1 MMSGASILVYAER
14 VGGNLG
20 EIEKLLAG
28 PLSAFTG
35 VHVLPFFHPYDGAD
49 AGFDPI
55 DHTIVDPRL
64 GDWSDFKRISQT
76 HELTADLIVNHASN
90 LSPEFLDWQQKGDD
104 SAYAGMFL
112 TFDVV
117 FPDGGDEDGITSFYR
132 PRPGLPF
139 TAYEVK
145 GRRRLVW
152 TTFMP
157 SQVDIDI
164 KHPAGQAYLVRIL
177 EALKSGG
184 VKVVRLDAVG
194 YAVKTPGTDSF
205 MTPETLEFVSEITEL
220 IHSYDM
226 RVLVEVHAHYTQQ
239 LDIAPLVDLI
249 YDFQT
254 APLLLH
260 SFFTGTVDRLHDWF
274 KIRPKNCLNVLD
286 THDGYGVIDGGP
298 INGRPGLITQDE
310 MAYIF
315 ERASENTGGHSE
327 RASVVPQ
334 WFNLPHQINAT
345 LPNILADDTA
355 YVASRA
361 VQFFL
366 PGEPQV
372 YYVGLFN
379 GMDDQRL
386 FAATGQGR
394 DVNRHHY
401 TPEEI
406 SDALEQPV
414 TKAIIALARIR
425 RLSVF
430 EGDFSWSVTGASTIR
445 LAWQNGADSASLEID
460 TAVGGAAIK
469 IEISHPELTA
479 SITSVQELAALAE
492 PALQN

>member
-1 MMSGASILVYAER
+1 MAGTSILVYAER

-28 PLSAFTG
+28 PLADFDG
-35 VHVLPFFHPYDGAD
+35 VHVLPFFHPYDGDD

-55 DHTIVDPRL
+55 DHKIVDPRL
-64 GDWSDFKRISQT
+64 GHWSDFKRISQT
-76 HELTADLIVNHASN
+76 HELTADLIVNHASA
-90 LSPEFLDWQQKGDD
+90 LSPEFKDWQAQGEASEYD
-104 SAYAGMFL
+104 GMFL

-117 FPDGGDEDGITSFYR
+117 FAEGATEDGITSFYR
-132 PRPGLPF
+132 PRPGMPF
-139 TAYEVK
+139 TAYEVN

-164 KHPAGQAYLVRIL
+164 KHPAGQQYLVNVL

-205 MTPETLEFVSEITEL
+205 MTPETLEFVAEITKL
-220 IHSYDM
+220 IRSYDM

-239 LDIAPLVDLI
+239 LEISPLVDLI

-260 SFFTGTVDRLHDWF
+260 SFFKGTVDKLADWF
-274 KIRPKNCLNVLD
+274 AIRPTNCLNVLD

-298 INGRPGLITQDE
+298 INGRPGLISQQD
-310 MAYIF
+310 MADIF
-315 ERASENTGGHSE
+315 AQAEINTGGHSAL
-327 RASVVPQ
+327 ASVVPQ
-334 WFNLPHQINAT
+334 WFSLPHQINAT
-345 LPNILADDTA
+345 LPSILANDTA

-379 GMDDQRL
+379 GKDDREL
-386 FAATGQGR
+386 FARTGQGR
-394 DVNRHHY
+394 DTNRHHY

-406 SDALEQPV
+406 SAALDEPV
-414 TKAIIALARIR
+414 TQAIIALARLR
-425 RLSVF
+425 KHPAF
-430 EGDFSWSVTGASTIR
+430 DGEFNWQVTGPASIK
-445 LAWQNGADSASLEID
+445 LAWVHGEQTISLEVTTTVGAPTFSIEAT
-460 TAVGGAAIK
+460 TATGV
-469 IEISHPELTA
+469 TRF
-479 SITSVQELAALAE
+479 TNVDQLAE
-492 PALQN
+492 ARI

>member
-1 MMSGASILVYAER
+1 VSGTSILVYAER

-20 EIEKLLAG
+20 EIEKLLKTS
-28 PLSAFTG
+28 LKDFDG
-35 VHVLPFFHPYDGAD
+35 VHVLPFFHPYDGDD

-64 GDWSDFKRISQT
+64 GNWTDFKRISDT

-90 LSPEFLDWQQKGDD
+90 FSPEFLDWQKNGDESPYD
-104 SAYAGMFL
+104 GMFL
-112 TFDVV
+112 TFDTV
-117 FPDGGDEDGITSFYR
+117 FPNGANEEEITSFYR
-132 PRPGLPF
+132 PRPGFPF
-139 TAYEVK
+139 TAYEVAGK
-145 GRRRLVW
+145 RRLVW

-164 KHPAGQAYLVRIL
+164 KHSQGQDYLKRIL

-205 MTPETLEFVSEITEL
+205 MTKETLEFVKEITEL

-260 SFFTGTVDRLHDWF
+260 SLFTGSVDRLDKWF
-274 KIRPKNCLNVLD
+274 AIRPNNCLNVLD

-298 INGRPGLITQDE
+298 IGGRPGLITQDE
-310 MAYIF
+310 MAHIF
-315 ERASENTGGHSE
+315 EVAEKNTGGHSGI
-327 RASVVPQ
+327 ASVVPQ
-334 WFNLPHQINAT
+334 WFSLPHQINAT
-345 LPNILADDTA
+345 LPSIVNNDTG
-355 YVASRA
+355 YVLMRA

-379 GMDDQRL
+379 GKDDKEL
-386 FAATGQGR
+386 FEKTQQGR

-401 TPEEI
+401 TPQEI
-406 SDALEQPV
+406 QEKLQDPV
-414 TKAIIALARIR
+414 TQAIIALARVR
-425 RLSVF
+425 KHPAF
-430 EGDFSWSVTGASTIR
+430 EGAFSFKVLGQSTMQ
-445 LAWQNGADSASLEID
+445 LAWSFNQEEITLTID
-460 TAVGGAAIK
+460 TAKPSFK
-469 IEISHPELTA
+469 IRASGSKSFELGD
-479 SITSVQELAALAE
+479 VLELANYLR
-492 PALQN
+492 

>member
-1 MMSGASILVYAER
+1 MSGTSILVYAER
-14 VGGNLG
+14 VGGNLA
-20 EIEKLLAG
+20 EIEKLLANELKDFDG
-28 PLSAFTG
+28 I
-35 VHVLPFFHPYDGAD
+35 HVLPFFHPYDGDD

-64 GDWSDFKRISQT
+64 GTWADFKRISQT

-90 LSPEFLDWQQKGDD
+90 LSPEFLDWQERGDE
-104 SAYAGMFL
+104 SQYAGMFL
-112 TFDVV
+112 TFDTV
-117 FPDGGDEDGITSFYR
+117 FPNGGSEAEITSFYR
-132 PRPGLPF
+132 PRPGFPF
-139 TAYEVK
+139 TAYEVAGK
-145 GRRRLVW
+145 RRLVW

-164 KHPAGQAYLVRIL
+164 KHERGMDYLKRVL

-205 MTPETLEFVSEITEL
+205 MTAETLEFVKEITDL

-239 LDIAPLVDLI
+239 LEIAPLVDLI

-260 SFFTGTVDRLHDWF
+260 SFFTGTVDRLDNWF
-274 KIRPKNCLNVLD
+274 KLRPQNCLNVLD

-298 INGRPGLITQDE
+298 IGGKPGLITQDE
-310 MAYIF
+310 MAHIF
-315 ERASENTGGHSE
+315 KVAEKNTQGHSAI
-327 RASVVPQ
+327 ASVIPQ
-334 WFNLPHQINAT
+334 WFSLPHQINAT
-345 LPNILADDTA
+345 LPNIVNDDVA
-355 YVASRA
+355 YVIMRA

-379 GMDDQRL
+379 GMDDREL
-386 FAATGQGR
+386 FEKTDQGR

-406 SDALEQPV
+406 KQALKQPV
-414 TKAIIALARIR
+414 TQAIIALARLR
-425 RLSVF
+425 KHPAF
-430 EGDFSWSVTGASTIR
+430 EGEFSWRVDGPSAITLSWSSGAESLSLSFNTESPAFRIE
-445 LAWQNGADSASLEID
+445 ASGRE
-460 TAVGGAAIK
+460 
-469 IEISHPELTA
+469 P
-479 SITSVQELAALAE
+479 ITSIEQLA
-492 PALQN
+492 NYN

>member
-1 MMSGASILVYAER
+1 MAGTSILVYAER

-28 PLSAFTG
+28 ALKDFDG
-35 VHVLPFFHPYDGAD
+35 VHVLPFFHPYDGDD

-64 GDWSDFKRISQT
+64 GNWADFKRISNT

-90 LSPEFLDWQQKGDD
+90 LSPEFLDWQEKGDA
-104 SAYAGMFL
+104 SAYNGLFL
-112 TFDVV
+112 TFDTV
-117 FPDGGDEDGITSFYR
+117 FPNGGSEADITSFYR
-132 PRPGLPF
+132 PRPGFPF
-139 TAYEVK
+139 TAYEVAGK
-145 GRRRLVW
+145 RRLVW

-164 KHPAGQAYLVRIL
+164 EHEQGQAYLRRIL

-205 MTPETLEFVSEITEL
+205 MTKETLEFVKEITDL

-260 SFFTGTVDRLHDWF
+260 SFFTGTVDRLDKWF
-274 KIRPKNCLNVLD
+274 SLRPDNCLNVLD

-298 INGRPGLITQDE
+298 IGGRPGLITQDE
-310 MAYIF
+310 MAHIF
-315 ERASENTGGHSE
+315 KVAEKNTGGHSAV
-327 RASVVPQ
+327 ASVIPQ
-334 WFNLPHQINAT
+334 WFSLPHQINAT
-345 LPNILADDTA
+345 LPNIVANDTA
-355 YVASRA
+355 YVIMRA

-379 GMDDQRL
+379 GMDDKEL
-386 FAATGQGR
+386 FEKTGQGR
-394 DVNRHHY
+394 DVNRHNY
-401 TPEEI
+401 TPAEI
-406 SDALEQPV
+406 KQALESEV
-414 TKAIIALARIR
+414 TQAIIALARVR
-425 RLSVF
+425 KHPAF
-430 EGDFSWSVTGASTIR
+430 QGEFSWQVLAEDSMKLTWVNVSESLSLTFSLKNPSFSIEGTGIKSVSGVS
-445 LAWQNGADSASLEID
+445 
-460 TAVGGAAIK
+460 
-469 IEISHPELTA
+469 
-479 SITSVQELAALAE
+479 ELA
-492 PALQN
+492 NY

>member
-1 MMSGASILVYAER
+1 MAGTSILVYAER

-28 PLSAFTG
+28 PLKDFDG
-35 VHVLPFFHPYDGAD
+35 VHVLPFFHPYDGDD

-64 GDWSDFKRISQT
+64 GSWADFKRISNT

-90 LSPEFLDWQQKGDD
+90 LSPEFLDWQEKGDA
-104 SAYAGMFL
+104 SAYNGLFL
-112 TFDVV
+112 TFDTV
-117 FPDGGDEDGITSFYR
+117 FPNGGSEADITSFYR
-132 PRPGLPF
+132 PRPGFPF
-139 TAYEVK
+139 TAYEVAGK
-145 GRRRLVW
+145 RRLVW

-157 SQVDIDI
+157 SQVDVDI
-164 KHPAGQAYLVRIL
+164 KHEQGKAYLVRIL

-205 MTPETLEFVSEITEL
+205 MTKETLEFVKEITDL

-260 SFFTGTVDRLHDWF
+260 SFFTGTVDRLDKWF
-274 KIRPKNCLNVLD
+274 SLRPNNCLNVLD

-298 INGRPGLITQDE
+298 IGGRPGLITQDE
-310 MAYIF
+310 MAHIF
-315 ERASENTGGHSE
+315 KVAEKNTAGHSAV
-327 RASVVPQ
+327 ASVVPQ
-334 WFNLPHQINAT
+334 WFSLPHQINAT
-345 LPNILADDTA
+345 LPNIVANDTA
-355 YVASRA
+355 YVIMRA

-379 GMDDQRL
+379 GMDDKEL
-386 FAATGQGR
+386 FEKTGQGR
-394 DVNRHHY
+394 DVNRHNY
-401 TPEEI
+401 TPAEI
-406 SDALEQPV
+406 SRALESEV
-414 TKAIIALARIR
+414 TQAIIALARVR
-425 RLSVF
+425 KHPAF
-430 EGDFSWSVTGASTIR
+430 QGDFSWQV
-445 LAWQNGADSASLEID
+445 LGADSIKLQWQSGTDSLSLEFN
-460 TAVGGAAIK
+460 TANPAFK
-469 IEISHPELTA
+469 IEENGA
-479 SITSVQELAALAE
+479 SGNRVFRSVAELA
-492 PALQN
+492 NY

>member
-1 MMSGASILVYAER
+1 MSGASILVYAER

-28 PLSAFTG
+28 PLADFNG
-35 VHVLPFFHPYDGAD
+35 IHVLPFFHPYDGDD

-55 DHTIVDPRL
+55 DHSIVDPRL
-64 GDWSDFKRISQT
+64 GNWSDFKRISET
-76 HELTADLIVNHASN
+76 HELTADLIVNHASY
-90 LSPEFLDWQQKGDD
+90 LSPEFKDWQEKGEASEFD
-104 SAYAGMFL
+104 GMFL

-117 FPDGGDEDGITSFYR
+117 FPNGGTEEGITSFYR
-132 PRPGLPF
+132 PRPGMPF
-139 TAYEVK
+139 TAYEVA

-164 KHPAGQAYLVRIL
+164 KHDAGKAYLVRVL

-205 MTPETLEFVSEITEL
+205 MTPETLEFVKEISDL

-260 SFFTGTVDRLHDWF
+260 SLFTGTVDRLSDWF
-274 KIRPKNCLNVLD
+274 KIRPANCLNVLD

-298 INGRPGLITQDE
+298 INGKPGLITQDE
-310 MAYIF
+310 MAAIF
-315 ERASENTGGHSE
+315 TKAEENTNGHSAI
-327 RASVVPQ
+327 ASVVPQ
-334 WFNLPHQINAT
+334 WFTLPHQINAT
-345 LPNILADDTA
+345 LPNIVKDDTA
-355 YVASRA
+355 YTIMRA

-379 GMDDQRL
+379 GMDDVEL
-386 FAATGQGR
+386 FNKSGQGR
-394 DVNRHHY
+394 DVNRHNY
-401 TPEEI
+401 TPAEI
-406 SDALEQPV
+406 RVALEQPV
-414 TKAIIALARIR
+414 TKAIIGLARLR
-425 RLSVF
+425 KHNAF
-430 EGDFSWSVTGASTIR
+430 EGQFTWTQLGADSMR
-445 LAWQNGADSASLEID
+445 LAWQNGADAISLEFA
-460 TAVGGAAIK
+460 TTVGASNFV
-469 IEISHPELTA
+469 IEVTDASGSRKFASVAELGNA
-479 SITSVQELAALAE
+479 
-492 PALQN
+492 

>member
-1 MMSGASILVYAER
+1 MAGSSILVYAER

-20 EIEKLLAG
+20 EIEKLLKG
-28 PLSAFTG
+28 PLKDFEG
-35 VHVLPFFHPYDGAD
+35 IHVLPFFHPYDGDD

-55 DHTIVDPRL
+55 DHKIVDPRL
-64 GDWSDFKRISQT
+64 GDWSDFKRISET
-76 HELTADLIVNHASN
+76 HELTADLIVNHSSY
-90 LSPEFLDWQQKGDD
+90 LSPEFLDWQEKGEK
-104 SAYAGMFL
+104 SEYNGLFL

-117 FPDGGDEDGITSFYR
+117 FPKGGTEEGITSFYR

-139 TAYEVK
+139 TAYEVD

-164 KHPAGQAYLVRIL
+164 KHPAGQKYLRNVL

-205 MTPETLEFVSEITEL
+205 MTPETLKFVEEITEL

-239 LDIAPLVDLI
+239 QAIAPLVDLI

-260 SFFTGTVDRLHDWF
+260 SFFTGTVDKLELWF
-274 KIRPKNCLNVLD
+274 QQRPNNCLNVLD
-286 THDGYGVIDGGP
+286 THDGYGVIDAGP
-298 INGRPGLITQDE
+298 INGKPGLIGQDD
-310 MAYIF
+310 MAFIF
-315 ERASENTGGHSE
+315 EKAAENTHGHSNI
-327 RASVVPQ
+327 ASVVPQ
-334 WFNLPHQINAT
+334 WFTLPHQINAT
-345 LPNILADDTA
+345 LPNILANDTA
-355 YVASRA
+355 YFISRT

-379 GMDDQRL
+379 GMDDQEL
-386 FAATGQGR
+386 FRKSDQGR
-394 DVNRHHY
+394 DVNRHNY
-401 TPEEI
+401 TPAEI
-406 SDALEQPV
+406 DEALKQPV
-414 TKAIIALARIR
+414 VQGIIALARLR
-425 RLSVF
+425 KHNAF
-430 EGDFSWSVTGASTIR
+430 NGTFSYKVTGDDSMS
-445 LAWQNGADSASLEID
+445 LGWEHGADSVRLSFTTKVGLPSFEIEVT
-460 TAVGGAAIK
+460 TAGEK
-469 IEISHPELTA
+469 RHFETIEA
-479 SITSVQELAALAE
+479 FAKY
-492 PALQN
+492 

>member
-1 MMSGASILVYAER
+1 MAGTSILVYAER
-14 VGGNLG
+14 VGGKLG
-20 EIEKLLAG
+20 EIENLLKG
-28 PLSAFTG
+28 PLKDFDG
-35 VHVLPFFHPYDGAD
+35 VHVLPFFHPYDGDD

-64 GDWSDFKRISQT
+64 GDWSDFKRISET

-90 LSPEFLDWQQKGDD
+90 LSPEFLDWQANGDK
-104 SAYAGMFL
+104 SAYDGMFL

-117 FPDGGDEDGITSFYR
+117 FKDGATEEGITSFYR
-132 PRPGLPF
+132 PRPGFPF
-139 TAYEVK
+139 TAYEVAGK
-145 GRRRLVW
+145 RRLVW

-157 SQVDIDI
+157 SQVDVDI
-164 KHPAGQAYLVRIL
+164 NHKAGKDYLVRIL

-205 MTPETLEFVSEITEL
+205 MTAETLEFVREITDL

-239 LDIAPLVDLI
+239 LEISPLVDLI

-260 SFFTGTVDRLHDWF
+260 SFFTGTVDRLDNWF
-274 KIRPKNCLNVLD
+274 KIRPANCLNVLD

-298 INGRPGLITQDE
+298 INGRPGLITQEE
-310 MAYIF
+310 MAFIF
-315 ERASENTGGHSE
+315 EVAERNTNGHSAK
-327 RASVVPQ
+327 ASVVPQ
-334 WFNLPHQINAT
+334 WFSLPHQINAT
-345 LPNILADDTA
+345 LPNIVGNDEA
-355 YVASRA
+355 YVAMRA

-379 GMDDQRL
+379 GMDDVELFQR
-386 FAATGQGR
+386 TDQGR

-401 TPEEI
+401 TVHEIEE
-406 SDALEQPV
+406 ALEQPV
-414 TKAIIALARIR
+414 TKAIIALARLRKHPAFGGSFSWEVTGEQSI
-425 RLSVF
+425 RLSWSK
-430 EGDFSWSVTGASTIR
+430 GD
-445 LAWQNGADSASLEID
+445 QSASLEIN
-460 TAVGGAAIK
+460 TAVSSPSFM
-469 IEISHPELTA
+469 IELQDANQKKSLRGV
-479 SITSVQELAALAE
+479 SELASS
-492 PALQN
+492 

>member
-1 MMSGASILVYAER
+1 MAGSSILVYAER

-28 PLSAFTG
+28 PLADFEG
-35 VHVLPFFHPYDGAD
+35 VHVLPFFHPYDGDD

-64 GDWSDFKRISQT
+64 GTWVDFKRISNT
-76 HELTADLIVNHASN
+76 HELTADLIVNHASY
-90 LSPEFLDWQQKGDD
+90 LSPEFIDWQEKGDA
-104 SAYAGMFL
+104 SEFAGMFL

-117 FPDGGDEDGITSFYR
+117 FPNGGNEAGITAFYR

-139 TAYEVK
+139 TAYEVAGK
-145 GRRRLVW
+145 RRLVW

-164 KHPAGQAYLVRIL
+164 NHDAGKAYLVRIL

-194 YAVKTPGTDSF
+194 YAVKTPGSDSF
-205 MTPETLEFVSEITEL
+205 MTAETLEFVGEITKL
-220 IHSYDM
+220 IHSYGM

-260 SFFTGTVDRLHDWF
+260 SFFTGTVDRLDDWF
-274 KIRPKNCLNVLD
+274 KIRPNNCLNVLD

-298 INGRPGLITQDE
+298 IGGKPGLITQDE
-310 MAYIF
+310 MAAIF
-315 ERASENTGGHSE
+315 KQAEINTDGHSAK
-327 RASVVPQ
+327 ASVVPQ
-334 WFNLPHQINAT
+334 WFTLPHQINAT
-345 LPNILADDTA
+345 LPNIVANDTA
-355 YVASRA
+355 YFIMRA
-361 VQFFL
+361 VQFML

-379 GMDDQRL
+379 GMDDREL
-386 FAATGQGR
+386 FAKSGQGR
-394 DVNRHHY
+394 DVNRHNY
-401 TPEEI
+401 TPTEI
-406 SDALEQPV
+406 EAALKQPV
-414 TKAIIALARIR
+414 PQAIIALARLR
-425 RLSVF
+425 KHAAFGGS
-430 EGDFSWSVTGASTIR
+430 FSWAVTGNSS
-445 LAWQNGADSASLEID
+445 LKMQWVNGADSVSLAFD
-460 TAVGGAAIK
+460 
-469 IEISHPELTA
+469 
-479 SITSVQELAALAE
+479 TSVANASFVIETVSGGQAQSFDSVAAFASYR
-492 PALQN
+492 

>member
-1 MMSGASILVYAER
+1 MSGASILVYAER

-28 PLSAFTG
+28 PLADFNG
-35 VHVLPFFHPYDGAD
+35 VHVLPFFHPYDGDD

-55 DHTIVDPRL
+55 DHKIVDPRL

-90 LSPEFLDWQQKGDD
+90 LSPEFIDWQEKGDA
-104 SAYAGMFL
+104 SEYVGLFL

-117 FPDGGDEDGITSFYR
+117 FPNGGTEEGITSFYR
-132 PRPGLPF
+132 PRPGMPF
-139 TAYEVK
+139 TAYEVAGK
-145 GRRRLVW
+145 RRLVW

-164 KHPAGQAYLVRIL
+164 KHPAGEAYLKAVL
-177 EALKSGG
+177 EALASGG
-184 VKVVRLDAVG
+184 VKVIRLDAIG

-205 MTPETLEFVSEITEL
+205 MTPETLEYVQELTEL
-220 IHSYDM
+220 IHSYGM

-260 SFFTGTVDRLHDWF
+260 SLFTGTVDRLDDWF
-274 KIRPKNCLNVLD
+274 KIRPNNCLNVLD

-298 INGRPGLITQDE
+298 INGKPGLITQDE
-310 MAYIF
+310 MAAIF
-315 ERASENTGGHSE
+315 EQAEINTGGHSAI
-327 RASVVPQ
+327 ASVVPQ
-334 WFNLPHQINAT
+334 WFTLPHQINAT
-345 LPNILADDTA
+345 LPNIVANDTG
-355 YVASRA
+355 YVIMRA

-379 GMDDQRL
+379 GMDDREL
-386 FAATGQGR
+386 FERTGQGR
-394 DVNRHHY
+394 DVNRHNY
-401 TPEEI
+401 TPAEIEE
-406 SDALEQPV
+406 ALKQPV
-414 TKAIIALARIR
+414 TQAIIALARLR
-425 RLSVF
+425 KLPVF
-430 EGDFSWSVTGASTIR
+430 EGEFSWQVTGGDSLRMGWVKGVDKLTLEFSTTVDSPSFVITVEDAS
-445 LAWQNGADSASLEID
+445 GARTYS
-460 TAVGGAAIK
+460 
-469 IEISHPELTA
+469 
-479 SITSVQELAALAE
+479 SVEELAVAE
-492 PALQN
+492 LVKA

>member
-1 MMSGASILVYAER
+1 MTGASILVYAER

-35 VHVLPFFHPYDGAD
+35 VHVLPFFHPYDGHD

-76 HELTADLIVNHASN
+76 HELTADLIVNHASY
-90 LSPEFLDWQQKGDD
+90 LSPEFLDWQEKGDD
-104 SAYAGMFL
+104 SEFAGMFL

-117 FPDGGDEDGITSFYR
+117 FPEGGNEDGITSFYR

-205 MTPETLEFVSEITEL
+205 MTPETLAFVSEITDL

-260 SFFTGTVDRLHDWF
+260 SFFTGTVDRLADWF
-274 KIRPKNCLNVLD
+274 KIRPNNCLNVLD

-315 ERASENTGGHSE
+315 KRASENTGGHSDI
-327 RASVVPQ
+327 ASVVPQ
-334 WFNLPHQINAT
+334 WFTLPHQINAT
-345 LPNILADDTA
+345 LPNILADDVA

-379 GMDDQRL
+379 GMDDQQL
-386 FAATGQGR
+386 FERTGQGR
-394 DVNRHHY
+394 DVNRHNY
-401 TPEEI
+401 TPAEI
-406 SDALEQPV
+406 ANALEQPV
-414 TKAIIALARIR
+414 TQAIIALARIR

-430 EGDFSWSVTGASTIR
+430 EGEFSWSVTSPTTIR
-445 LAWQNGADSASLEID
+445 LAWQLGADSASLEID
-460 TAVGGAAIK
+460 TTQGSAGFV
-469 IEISHPELTA
+469 IELSENGV
-479 SITSVQELAALAE
+479 TSRATNIEELAALQGSSV
-492 PALQN
+492 PF

>member
-1 MMSGASILVYAER
+1 MSGTSILVYAER

-20 EIEKLLAG
+20 EIEKLLKG
-28 PLSAFTG
+28 PLKDFDG
-35 VHVLPFFHPYDGAD
+35 IHVLPFFHPYDGDD

-64 GDWSDFKRISQT
+64 GTWADFKRISET

-90 LSPEFLDWQQKGDD
+90 LSPEFLDWQEKGDA
-104 SAYAGMFL
+104 SEYNGLFL
-112 TFDVV
+112 TFDTV
-117 FPDGGDEDGITSFYR
+117 FPEGGTEEMITSFYR
-132 PRPGLPF
+132 PRPGFPF
-139 TAYEVK
+139 TAYEVAGK
-145 GRRRLVW
+145 RRLVW

-164 KHPAGQAYLVRIL
+164 KHEQGMAYLKRIL

-205 MTPETLEFVSEITEL
+205 MTKETLEFVKEITDL

-260 SFFTGTVDRLHDWF
+260 SFFTGTVDRLDNWF
-274 KIRPKNCLNVLD
+274 KLRPSNCLNVLD

-298 INGRPGLITQDE
+298 IGGRPGLITQDE
-310 MAYIF
+310 MAHIF
-315 ERASENTGGHSE
+315 KVAEKNTGGHSAI
-327 RASVVPQ
+327 ASVIPQ
-334 WFNLPHQINAT
+334 WFSLPHQINAT
-345 LPNILADDTA
+345 LPNIVANDTA
-355 YVASRA
+355 YVIMRA

-379 GMDDQRL
+379 GMDDQEL
-386 FAATGQGR
+386 FRKTAQGR
-394 DVNRHHY
+394 DTNRHNY
-401 TPEEI
+401 TPAEI
-406 SDALEQPV
+406 AQALEQPV
-414 TKAIIALARIR
+414 TKAIIALARVR
-425 RLSVF
+425 KHTAF
-430 EGDFSWSVTGASTIR
+430 DGAFSWKVTGEDSMS
-445 LAWQNGADSASLEID
+445 LSWVNGSDSLELSF
-460 TAVGGAAIK
+460 ALK
-469 IEISHPELTA
+469 NPSFK
-479 SITSVQELAALAE
+479 ITSTLDGKTTEYEGVEGLASY
-492 PALQN
+492 

>member
-1 MMSGASILVYAER
+1 MAGTSILVYAER

-20 EIEKLLAG
+20 EIEKLLQG
-28 PLSAFTG
+28 PLRDFNG
-35 VHVLPFFHPYDGAD
+35 VHVLPFFHPYDGDD

-64 GDWSDFKRISQT
+64 GDWSDFKRISET

-90 LSPEFLDWQQKGDD
+90 LSPEFLDWQEKGTD
-104 SAYAGMFL
+104 SKFDGMFL

-117 FPDGGDEDGITSFYR
+117 FPNGASEEAITSFYR
-132 PRPGLPF
+132 PRPGFPF
-139 TAYEVK
+139 TAYEVGGK
-145 GRRRLVW
+145 RRLVW

-164 KHPAGQAYLVRIL
+164 NHQAGKDYLVRIL

-194 YAVKTPGTDSF
+194 YAVKTPGSDSF
-205 MTPETLEFVSEITEL
+205 MTPETLEFVKEITKL

-239 LDIAPLVDLI
+239 LEISPLVDLI

-260 SFFTGTVDRLHDWF
+260 SFFTGTVDRLADWF
-274 KIRPKNCLNVLD
+274 KIRPTNCLNVLD

-298 INGRPGLITQDE
+298 INGKPGLITQDE
-310 MAYIF
+310 MAAIF
-315 ERASENTGGHSE
+315 KKAEENTGGHSAI
-327 RASVVPQ
+327 ASVIPQ
-334 WFNLPHQINAT
+334 WFSLPHQINAT
-345 LPNILADDTA
+345 LPNIVSNDEA
-355 YVASRA
+355 YVAMRA

-379 GMDDQRL
+379 GMDDREL
-386 FAATGQGR
+386 FAKTGQGR
-394 DVNRHHY
+394 DTNRHIY
-401 TPEEI
+401 SPAEI
-406 SDALEQPV
+406 QAALQQPV
-414 TKAIIALARIR
+414 TKAIIALAKLRN
-425 RLSVF
+425 LPVF
-430 EGDFSWSVTGASTIR
+430 EGDFSWNVLSES
-445 LAWQNGADSASLEID
+445 
-460 TAVGGAAIK
+460 
-469 IEISHPELTA
+469 EISVVWKSPADAIELRINTKA
-479 SITSVQELAALAE
+479 SSFEIKLSDDSGERVLSGIKDLADF
-492 PALQN
+492 

>member
-1 MMSGASILVYAER
+1 MAGTSILVYAER

-28 PLSAFTG
+28 PLKDFDG
-35 VHVLPFFHPYDGAD
+35 VHVLPFFHPYDGDD

-64 GDWSDFKRISQT
+64 GSWADFKRISNT

-90 LSPEFLDWQQKGDD
+90 LSPEFLDWQEKGDA
-104 SAYAGMFL
+104 SAYNGLFL
-112 TFDVV
+112 TFDTV
-117 FPDGGDEDGITSFYR
+117 FPNGGSEADITSFYR
-132 PRPGLPF
+132 PRPGFPF
-139 TAYEVK
+139 TAYEVAGK
-145 GRRRLVW
+145 RRLVW

-157 SQVDIDI
+157 SQVDVDI
-164 KHPAGQAYLVRIL
+164 KHEQGKAYLVRIL

-205 MTPETLEFVSEITEL
+205 MTKETLEFVKEITDL

-260 SFFTGTVDRLHDWF
+260 SFFTGTVDRLDKWF
-274 KIRPKNCLNVLD
+274 SLRPNNCLNVLD

-298 INGRPGLITQDE
+298 IGGRPGLITQDE
-310 MAYIF
+310 MAHIF
-315 ERASENTGGHSE
+315 KVAEKNTAGHSAV
-327 RASVVPQ
+327 ASVVPQ
-334 WFNLPHQINAT
+334 WFSLPHQINAT
-345 LPNILADDTA
+345 LPNIVANDTA
-355 YVASRA
+355 YVIMRA

-379 GMDDQRL
+379 GMDDKEL
-386 FAATGQGR
+386 FEKTGQGR
-394 DVNRHHY
+394 DVNRHNY
-401 TPEEI
+401 TPAEI
-406 SDALEQPV
+406 SKALESEV
-414 TKAIIALARIR
+414 TQAIIALARVR
-425 RLSVF
+425 KHPAF
-430 EGDFSWSVTGASTIR
+430 QGEFSWQVLGAESIK
-445 LAWQNGADSASLEID
+445 LQWQSGAESLSLEFNTANPAFKIEANSASGNR
-460 TAVGGAAIK
+460 VFR
-469 IEISHPELTA
+469 
-479 SITSVQELAALAE
+479 SVAELA
-492 PALQN
+492 NY

>member
-1 MMSGASILVYAER
+1 MSGASILVYAER

-20 EIEKLLAG
+20 EIEKLLKG
-28 PLSAFTG
+28 PLADFTG
-35 VHVLPFFHPYDGAD
+35 IHVLPFFHPYDGDD

-55 DHTIVDPRL
+55 DHKIVDPRL
-64 GDWSDFKRISQT
+64 GDWQDFNRISQT
-76 HELTADLIVNHASN
+76 HELTADLIVNHASY
-90 LSPEFLDWQQKGDD
+90 LSPEFIDWQEKGEA
-104 SAYAGMFL
+104 SEYNGMFL

-117 FPDGGDEDGITSFYR
+117 FPNGGTEEGITSFYR
-132 PRPGLPF
+132 PRPGMPF
-139 TAYEVK
+139 TAYEVAGK
-145 GRRRLVW
+145 RRLVW

-164 KHPAGQAYLVRIL
+164 KHEKGQQYLRNVL
-177 EALKSGG
+177 EALASGG

-205 MTPETLEFVSEITEL
+205 MTKETLKFVEEITEL

-260 SFFTGTVDRLHDWF
+260 SLFTGTVDRLDNWF
-274 KIRPKNCLNVLD
+274 KIRPANCLNVLD

-310 MAYIF
+310 MAAIF
-315 ERASENTGGHSE
+315 KKAEENTNGHSAI
-327 RASVVPQ
+327 ASVVPQ
-334 WFNLPHQINAT
+334 WFTLPHQINAT
-345 LPNILADDTA
+345 LPNIVANDTA
-355 YVASRA
+355 YTIMRA

-379 GMDDQRL
+379 GMDDVEL
-386 FAATGQGR
+386 FNKTRQGR
-394 DVNRHHY
+394 DVNRHNY
-401 TPEEI
+401 TPAEI
-406 SDALEQPV
+406 EVALKQPV
-414 TKAIIALARIR
+414 TQAILGLARLR
-425 RLSVF
+425 KLPVF
-430 EGDFSWSVTGASTIR
+430 QGEFAWTVTGANSMQ
-445 LAWQNGADSASLEID
+445 LAWVNGTDKLTLDFCTEVDNYSLSIEATDSSGTRIF
-460 TAVGGAAIK
+460 G
-469 IEISHPELTA
+469 
-479 SITSVQELAALAE
+479 SVEELANA
-492 PALQN
+492 

>member
-1 MMSGASILVYAER
+1 MSGSSILVYAER
-14 VGGNLG
+14 VGGKLG
-20 EIEKLLAG
+20 EIEKLLKGALKDFEG
-28 PLSAFTG
+28 I
-35 VHVLPFFHPYDGAD
+35 HVLPFFHPYDGDD

-55 DHTIVDPRL
+55 DHKIVDPRL
-64 GDWSDFKRISQT
+64 GDWTDFKRISET
-76 HELTADLIVNHASN
+76 HELTADLIVNHSSY
-90 LSPEFLDWQQKGDD
+90 LSPEFLDWQEKGDK
-104 SAYAGMFL
+104 SEYNGLFL

-117 FPDGGDEDGITSFYR
+117 FPNGGTEDGITSFYR

-139 TAYEVK
+139 TAYEVD

-164 KHPAGQAYLVRIL
+164 KHPAGQKYLRNVL

-205 MTPETLEFVSEITEL
+205 MTPETLKFVEEITEL

-260 SFFTGTVDRLHDWF
+260 SFFTGTVDKLDLWF
-274 KIRPKNCLNVLD
+274 SKRPTNCLNVLD
-286 THDGYGVIDGGP
+286 THDGYGVIDAGP
-298 INGRPGLITQDE
+298 INGRPGLITQDD
-310 MAYIF
+310 MAFIF
-315 ERASENTGGHSE
+315 QKAEENTHGHSAI
-327 RASVVPQ
+327 ASVVPQ
-334 WFNLPHQINAT
+334 WFTLPHQINAT
-345 LPNILADDTA
+345 LPNILANDTA
-355 YVASRA
+355 YVISRA

-379 GMDDQRL
+379 GMDDREL
-386 FAATGQGR
+386 FEKSQQGR
-394 DVNRHHY
+394 DVNRHNY
-401 TPEEI
+401 TVAEI
-406 SDALEQPV
+406 ETSLKQPV
-414 TKAIIALARIR
+414 TRAIIALARLR
-425 RLSVF
+425 KHNAF
-430 EGDFSWSVTGASTIR
+430 NGEFSYAQTGHDSMT
-445 LAWQNGADSASLEID
+445 LAWANGEDAVRLHFV
-460 TAVGGAAIK
+460 TAVDAPSFV
-469 IEISHPELTA
+469 IEVA
-479 SITSVQELAALAE
+479 SGSEVETFSSVDSFATYRE
-492 PALQN
+492 N

>member
-1 MMSGASILVYAER
+1 MSGASILVYAER
-14 VGGNLG
+14 VGGSLAH
-20 EIEKLLAG
+20 IEKLLKG
-28 PLSAFTG
+28 PLADFDG
-35 VHVLPFFHPYDGAD
+35 VHVLPFFHPYDGDD

-64 GDWSDFKRISQT
+64 GNWADFKRISET

-90 LSPEFLDWQQKGDD
+90 LSAEFQDWQAKGDA
-104 SAYAGMFL
+104 SEFAGMFL

-117 FPDGGDEDGITSFYR
+117 FPNGADEDGITSFYR
-132 PRPGLPF
+132 PRPGFPF
-139 TAYEVK
+139 TAYEVDGK
-145 GRRRLVW
+145 RRLVW

-205 MTPETLEFVSEITEL
+205 MTPETLEFVEQISEL

-239 LDIAPLVDLI
+239 LAISPLVDLI

-260 SFFTGTVDRLHDWF
+260 SFFTGTVDKLADWF
-274 KIRPKNCLNVLD
+274 KIRPTNCLNVLD

-298 INGRPGLITQDE
+298 INGKPGLISQEDME
-310 MAYIF
+310 FIF
-315 ERASENTGGHSE
+315 KRAAENTGGHSNV
-327 RASVVPQ
+327 ASVVPQ
-334 WFNLPHQINAT
+334 WFSLPHQINAT

-355 YVASRA
+355 YIISRA

-379 GMDDQRL
+379 GQDDREL
-386 FAATGQGR
+386 FERTGQGR
-394 DVNRHHY
+394 DVNRHNY
-401 TPEEI
+401 TPAEI
-406 SDALEQPV
+406 DDALAQPV
-414 TKAIIALARIR
+414 TQAILALARLR
-425 RLSVF
+425 RNAAF
-430 EGDFSWSVTGASTIR
+430 DGAFSWSVLSDASMH
-445 LAWQNGADSASLEID
+445 LGWVNGDDKISLEFS
-460 TAVGGAAIK
+460 TELGAAEFV
-469 IEISHPELTA
+469 IEVHSA
-479 SITSVQELAALAE
+479 AGVRRFDSVEGLAKL
-492 PALQN
+492 